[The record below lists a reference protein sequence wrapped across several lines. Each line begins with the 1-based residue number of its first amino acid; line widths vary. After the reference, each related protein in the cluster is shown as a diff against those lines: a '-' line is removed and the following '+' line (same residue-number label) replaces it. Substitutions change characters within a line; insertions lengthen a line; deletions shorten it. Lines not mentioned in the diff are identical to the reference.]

1 MNSDNDN
8 FVWPERINVS
18 KTITY
23 DVQILRDQMEKDFDR
38 PINFDDVLEMIQD
51 FAKDD
56 FSCGWGHQE
65 NVKYLIF
72 TDENGEEY

>member
-1 MNSDNDN
+1 MVENDDD
-8 FVWPERINVS
+8 FTWPERITVS
-18 KTITY
+18 KVITY
-23 DVQILRDQMEKDFDR
+23 DVESVRASMKDFDDKE
-38 PINFDDVLEMIQD
+38 PTFEDVLEMIQD